1 MEKLSTLSRSIEGKI
16 VFITGAGNGMGR
28 ATAKLF
34 AEYGAKVAASDLHLD
49 SVNETVEKITNA
61 DYDARAWQLDVADKE
76 AIHKTIS
83 SAAEHYGGLDVLVN
97 NAGVSLRTA
106 IDDEDYEERFAKSV
120 SILLTSHTRT
130 IRAALPYLRESDSP
144 RIINIA
150 STEGLGAIPGNSPY
164 TSSKHGV
171 VGLTRS
177 LATELGKEGITV
189 NAICPGPILT
199 AMTDGIPE
207 EDREI
212 YSRRRIALRRY
223 GDPEEVAHITLS
235 LALPAA
241 SYITGAAIPVD
252 GGLTIRRG

>member
-34 AEYGAKVAASDLHLD
+34 AEYGAKVAASDLHED
-49 SVNETVEKITNA
+49 SVNKTVEEITNA

-76 AIHKTIS
+76 AIHKTIQ

>member
-49 SVNETVEKITNA
+49 SVNETVEEITNA

>member
-1 MEKLSTLSRSIEGKI
+1 MKKLSNLSRSIEGKV
-16 VFITGAGNGMGR
+16 VFITGAGSGMGR

-34 AEYGAKVAASDLHLD
+34 AEYGAKIAASDLNE
-49 SVNETVEKITNA
+49 SAVSETVEQILQAECEAK
-61 DYDARAWQLDVADKE
+61 AWQLDVTDAQAIESCITE
-76 AIHKTIS
+76 AVLS
-83 SAAEHYGGLDVLVN
+83 YGGIDVLIN
-97 NAGVSLRTA
+97 NAGVSLRTP

-120 SILLTSHTRT
+120 SVLLTSHTRT
-130 IRAALPYLRESDSP
+130 IRAALPYLRKSKSP

-150 STEGLGAIPGNSPY
+150 STEGLGASPGNSPY

-171 VGLTRS
+171 IGLTRS
-177 LATELGKEGITV
+177 LAAELGKEGITV

-199 AMTDGIPE
+199 GMTNWIPE

-223 GDPEEVAHITLS
+223 GDPEEVAHVTLS
-235 LALPAA
+235 LAMPAA

>member
-49 SVNETVEKITNA
+49 SVNETVEEITNA

-76 AIHKTIS
+76 AIHKTIQ

-130 IRAALPYLRESDSP
+130 IRAALPYLRESGSP

-199 AMTDGIPE
+199 AMTDWIPE
-207 EDREI
+207 EDRDI

>member
-223 GDPEEVAHITLS
+223 GDPEEVAPITLS

>member
-199 AMTDGIPE
+199 AMTDWIPE
-207 EDREI
+207 EDRDI

>member
-1 MEKLSTLSRSIEGKI
+1 MAKLSSLSRSIEGKV
-16 VFITGAGNGMGR
+16 VFVTGAGSGMGR

-34 AEYGAKVAASDLHLD
+34 AEYGAKVAASDLDEKTLI
-49 SVNETVEKITNA
+49 ETVNQITESGYEA
-61 DYDARAWQLDVADKE
+61 KAWQLDVSDAKAIKE
-76 AIHKTIS
+76 TIRA
-83 SAAEHYGGLDVLVN
+83 AAEHFHGIDVLIN

-106 IDDEDYEERFAKSV
+106 IDQDDYEERFAKSV
-120 SILLTSHTRT
+120 SVLLTAHTRT
-130 IRAALPYLRESDSP
+130 IRAALPYLRQSDSP

-164 TSSKHGV
+164 TSAKHGV

-189 NAICPGPILT
+189 NAVCPGPILT
-199 AMTDGIPE
+199 GMTDWIPE

-235 LALPAA
+235 LALPAS
-241 SYITGAAIPVD
+241 SYITGTAIPVD

>member
-34 AEYGAKVAASDLHLD
+34 AEYGAKVAASDLHQD
-49 SVNETVEKITNA
+49 SVNETVEEITNA

-76 AIHKTIS
+76 AIHKTIQ

-164 TSSKHGV
+164 TSSK
-171 VGLTRS
+171 
-177 LATELGKEGITV
+177 
-189 NAICPGPILT
+189 
-199 AMTDGIPE
+199 
-207 EDREI
+207 
-212 YSRRRIALRRY
+212 
-223 GDPEEVAHITLS
+223 LS
-235 LALPAA
+235 L
-241 SYITGAAIPVD
+241 IHI
-252 GGLTIRRG
+252 

>member
-1 MEKLSTLSRSIEGKI
+1 
-16 VFITGAGNGMGR
+16 MGR

-34 AEYGAKVAASDLHLD
+34 AEYGAKVAATDLD
-49 SVNETVEKITNA
+49 FASVNDVVAEIR
-61 DYDARAWQLDVADKE
+61 DASCEAHAWQLDVTDKE
-76 AIHKTIS
+76 AIQQIIQ
-83 SAAEHYGGLDVLVN
+83 SAAEYYGGIDVLIN
-97 NAGVSLRTA
+97 NAGISLRTP
-106 IDDEDYEERFAKSV
+106 IDEEDYEERFAKSV
-120 SILLTSHTRT
+120 SVLLTSHTRT
-130 IRAALPYLRESDSP
+130 IRAALPYLRKADSP

-164 TSSKHGV
+164 TTSKHGV

-189 NAICPGPILT
+189 NAVCPGPILT
-199 AMTDGIPE
+199 AMTDWIPE

>member
-120 SILLTSHTRT
+120 RILLTSHTRT

>member
-76 AIHKTIS
+76 AIHKTIQ

>member
-76 AIHKTIS
+76 AIHKTIQ

-199 AMTDGIPE
+199 AMTDWIPE
-207 EDREI
+207 EDRDI

>member
-76 AIHKTIS
+76 AIHKTIQ

-130 IRAALPYLRESDSP
+130 IRAALPYLRESGSP

-199 AMTDGIPE
+199 AMTDWIPE
-207 EDREI
+207 EDRDI

>member
-76 AIHKTIS
+76 AIHKTIQ

-130 IRAALPYLRESDSP
+130 IRAALPYLRESGSP